1 MCDHISA
8 LDEDAPGSENRAHI
22 PPPMPTEVPSR
33 LPLYNFLAE
42 HLTVEKLRQL
52 AQFETSE
59 LVKDLPTG
67 TVSLAEYA
75 TQYIAA
81 LVQAGRLD
89 AKFLDTLGQFWG
101 GPPEKIAAL
110 KAVLLPGG
118 KRTRAKK
125 DPKPTPADEP
135 ARQRTY
141 RHFCII
147 LDRSKPWQTFKTR
160 CVQAK
165 SDVVFLAHG
174 GHDQDLYLFLER
186 IGRFHSDTRDELG
199 FLSHTHL
206 AVRCKDA
213 RGFPEGPGEWAGRLE
228 QTIRDHLQRDTRD
241 LADALHQLTE
251 SSAGLLAIHGPDGQ
265 GLRAT
270 GEAGLPPACRV
281 ALVKFIR
288 ETLPSLLNTG
298 TRKHPLRLLIPVEH
312 EPYTK
317 RPLPT
322 DILFTELHKAMDGNP
337 WYIRVPELSIPDWPD
352 VLTTIE
358 AVMRERHGYTSDS
371 VSEAC
376 FHAYEAAK
384 KKKQNF
390 AAIADAI
397 GSILDQH
404 FPDPNLASLGR

>member
-1 MCDHISA
+1 
-8 LDEDAPGSENRAHI
+8 
-22 PPPMPTEVPSR
+22 MPVPSR
-33 LPLYNFLAE
+33 LPLYNFLVK
-42 HLTVEKLRQL
+42 HLSVEKLRRL
-52 AQFETSE
+52 AQFETQE
-59 LVKDLPTG
+59 VARELPTG
-67 TVSLAEYA
+67 TVPLTDFVAKFIEELDN
-75 TQYIAA
+75 T
-81 LVQAGRLD
+81 GRLD

-101 GPPEKIAAL
+101 GPAEEIDAL
-110 KAVLLPGG
+110 NKALFPGS
-118 KRTRAKK
+118 KSRKTKVT
-125 DPKPTPADEP
+125 PKPPLAVEP

-228 QTIRDHLQRDTRD
+228 QAIRDHLQRDTRD

-270 GEAGLPPACRV
+270 GEAGLPPGSRI
-281 ALVKFIR
+281 ALVNFVR
-288 ETLPSLLNTG
+288 DTLPPLLNIG

-312 EPYTK
+312 EPYTRK
-317 RPLPT
+317 PLPT
-322 DILFTELHKAMDGNP
+322 DILFTDLHKAMDGQP
-337 WYIRVPELSIPDWPD
+337 WYTRVPELSIPDWPD

-358 AVMRERHGYTSDS
+358 AVMRERGGYISDP
-371 VSEAC
+371 VREEC
-376 FHAYEAAK
+376 FLAYEAAK
-384 KKKQNF
+384 KKKHTF

-397 GSILDQH
+397 GSILDHH

>member
-1 MCDHISA
+1 MSND
-8 LDEDAPGSENRAHI
+8 
-22 PPPMPTEVPSR
+22 VPSR
-33 LPLYNFLAE
+33 LPLYNFLV
-42 HLTVEKLRQL
+42 LRLSIEKLRRI
-52 AQFETSE
+52 AQFEAPE
-59 LVKDLPTG
+59 VAKELPTG
-67 TVSLAEYA
+67 TVPLTDFAAKFIAELDH
-75 TQYIAA
+75 T
-81 LVQAGRLD
+81 GRLD
-89 AKFLDTLGQFWG
+89 AKFLDALGQFWG
-101 GPPEKIAAL
+101 GPPEEIAAL
-110 KAVLLPGG
+110 KAALFPDA
-118 KRTRAKK
+118 KRKK
-125 DPKPTPADEP
+125 SKTTPKPAPKPAPTFEP

-228 QTIRDHLQRDTRD
+228 QAIRDHLQRDTRD
-241 LADALHQLTE
+241 LADALHQITE
-251 SSAGLLAIHGPDGQ
+251 PSAALLAFHAPDGQ

-270 GEAGLPPACRV
+270 GEAGLPATSRI

-288 ETLPSLLNTG
+288 ETLPPLLDTG

-312 EPYTK
+312 APYTK
-317 RPLPT
+317 KPLPP
-322 DILFTELHKAMDGNP
+322 DILFTEVHKAMDGKP
-337 WYIRVPELSIPDWPD
+337 WYTRVPELSIPDWPD

-358 AVMRERHGYTSDS
+358 AVMRERAGYTSDS
-371 VSEAC
+371 ASEEC
-376 FHAYEAAK
+376 FHAYEAAR

-390 AAIADAI
+390 AVIADAI
-397 GSILDQH
+397 GNILDRE